1 MAQIVIF
8 NNADFSGTALLV
20 NDQLGSLGR
29 FDLNDRVSSFI
40 VLSGTWEFYERPD
53 FQIPYQRRLGP
64 GQYHWVEELGIA
76 NDSISSLRA
85 VG

>member
-8 NNADFSGTALLV
+8 NNADFSGNALLV
-20 NDQLGSLGR
+20 TDGLATLGK

-40 VLSGTWEFYERPD
+40 VLSGLWEFYERPN

-64 GQYHWVEELGIA
+64 GQYNWVEAVDIA